1 MTRFFSSLVLFG
13 TLFLLSIMTPAN
25 AQINP
30 QGKPG
35 DTGVGKTEH
44 YEVWHDQSGWH
55 VRTFTKEY
63 DHHFRGSISVQ
74 GGEFEKVKGFKQE
87 HKGATKDAFVLGPEN
102 KKITFD
108 FSTKG
113 SVDGVDFHVKG
124 ETAVLKFNLL
134 MGQKEPKFEPAR
146 IFIGEGLAH
155 PSGDPFELPAHV
167 PKK

>member
-1 MTRFFSSLVLFG
+1 MTRFFSSLVLLG
-13 TLFLLSIMTPAN
+13 VAFLLTSMTPAN

-30 QGKPG
+30 QGKPA

-44 YEVWHDQSGWH
+44 YEVWHDQNGWH

-63 DHHFRGSISVQ
+63 NHHFRGSIVVQ
-74 GGEFEKVKGFKQE
+74 GGVLENVKGFKQE
-87 HKGATKDAFVLGPEN
+87 HKGATKDVFVLGPEN
-102 KKITFD
+102 HQITFD

-134 MGQKEPKFEPAR
+134 MGEKEPKFEPAK
-146 IFIGEGLAH
+146 IFIGKELAH
-155 PSGDPFELPAHV
+155 PSGDPFELPGHV
-167 PKK
+167 GKK